1 MTDESLLKRFVAT
14 FGAFDDLSAN
24 RAFVGRG
31 NIEPLLLG
39 QWDEWGFADWKPIA
53 ERTPREAL
61 QEVYRVVHGR
71 FPPLYEDLVLSY
83 RWYRVDVGPVQLLSS
98 LPPNLDGLVEAITN
112 DNKLFTT
119 LSRGG
124 FVQFGKGSDVDYDP
138 VCFDSSNLRDGDCRI
153 VKFDHEEILMNDRLV
168 EVAELAPTFRQL
180 VEQLVREGEDEL
192 RRRPNETD
200 SESE

>member
-1 MTDESLLKRFVAT
+1 
-14 FGAFDDLSAN
+14 
-24 RAFVGRG
+24 
-31 NIEPLLLG
+31 
-39 QWDEWGFADWKPIA
+39 
-53 ERTPREAL
+53 
-61 QEVYRVVHGR
+61 
-71 FPPLYEDLVLSY
+71 LVLSY
-83 RWYRVDVGPVQLLSS
+83 RWYRLDVGPVQLLSS